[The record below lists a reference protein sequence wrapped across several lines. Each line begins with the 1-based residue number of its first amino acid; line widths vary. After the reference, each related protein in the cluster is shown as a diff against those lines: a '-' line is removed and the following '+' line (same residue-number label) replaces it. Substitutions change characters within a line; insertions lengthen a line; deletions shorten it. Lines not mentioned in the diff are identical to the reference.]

1 MSYSFLTQC
10 SFTIQPFEKF
20 AEIFH
25 VKDVKLASFPFQLFH
40 LFEPAPVDVLSIFN
54 VSTQASDKFLLLFLD
69 EFSVTFSF
77 IVVV

>member
-10 SFTIQPFEKF
+10 GFTIQPFEKF

-25 VKDVKLASFPFQLFH
+25 VKDVNLASFQLFY
-40 LFEPAPVDVLSIFN
+40 LFDVLSVSN
-54 VSTQASDKFLLLFLD
+54 VFTKACDEFLFVFLD